1 MKTAKHIADR
11 IRLLIATKQFQVG
24 DVLPS
29 TRDLGRQLNASF
41 HTVRKAYHMLTQEGL
56 LRSEQGRGFLVNSQN
71 TTLSKSERLEMG
83 AEKMRLLLEELIGW
97 GLDDAEVEALFEEQL
112 TFIDWPDR
120 LDSCASVGYSK
131 EHADMISSAIQ
142 KQVGVKSKTITSTE
156 IAKAANY
163 DALFVPI
170 QFYRDFSKE
179 TSQVL
184 LLPLIYH
191 LDPELLVS
199 VVERSA
205 IQTLGLVTSE
215 EASISGLL
223 DELKLNL
230 RFQGSFLAG
239 ATHGKTLPP
248 FVREVDMVLYTSTSA
263 SLVEKQVSDKKRM
276 QISYVIDDASAKII
290 RAELWDQ

>member
-29 TRDLGRQLNASF
+29 TRDLGRQLGSSF
-41 HTVRKAYHMLTQEGL
+41 HTVRKAYHMLTKEGL
-56 LRSEQGRGFLVNSQN
+56 LRSEQGRGFIVNSQN
-71 TTLSKSERLEMG
+71 TTLGKSERLEMG
-83 AEKMRLLLEELIGW
+83 AEKMRQLLEELIGW
-97 GLDDAEVEALFEEQL
+97 GLDESEVEALFEEQL
-112 TFIDWPDR
+112 TFVEWPDR
-120 LDSCASVGYSK
+120 LDSCASVGYTK
-131 EHADMISSAIQ
+131 EHADMISKAILA
-142 KQVGVKSKTITSTE
+142 QVGVKSTTLTYQEVS
-156 IAKAANY
+156 KAVNF
-163 DALFVPI
+163 DALFIPI
-170 QFYRDFSKE
+170 QFYRDFKKE
-179 TSQVL
+179 SGQVL

-205 IQTLGLVTSE
+205 IQTLGLVTAE
-215 EASISGLL
+215 EDSINGLI

-239 ATHGKTLPP
+239 STHGKALPP
-248 FVREVDMVLYTSTSA
+248 FVRDVDMVLYTNAA
-263 SLVEKQVSDKKRM
+263 SGLVEKNVPEKKRM
-276 QISYVIDDASAKII
+276 KISYVIDEASSDII